1 MSAYFDERQ
10 LNPTFE
16 DSRLKSWRSRKH
28 VSKDRSRVI
37 LSLFHIFPGSPAH
50 SSYPIEYYLLIR
62 GEYQISSHEYSC
74 CHIFPQS
81 VFARWVSKF
90 CHFWS
95 TLVLLVTFRPPGVQ
109 IVTLWLHEGLQCLHS
124 CVRLATGGTRILE
137 RGTNDHTTIPFTQ
150 LRWEAGQKGGA
161 LPNGDTILPL

>member
-1 MSAYFDERQ
+1 M
-10 LNPTFE
+10 
-16 DSRLKSWRSRKH
+16 
-28 VSKDRSRVI
+28 
-37 LSLFHIFPGSPAH
+37 SLFHIFPGSPANR
-50 SSYPIEYYLLIR
+50 SYLIEYYILLR
-62 GEYQISSHEYSC
+62 GECQISSHEYSC

-109 IVTLWLHEGLQCLHS
+109 IVTLWLHECLQCPHS

-137 RGTNDHTTIPFTQ
+137 RGTNDHHNYPFYTIEVGGGTKRRRPFSMMTTYCHCKGAHPCASS
-150 LRWEAGQKGGA
+150 WE
-161 LPNGDTILPL
+161 PRR